1 MALLERR
8 MDSTDLAWQ
17 GIELCRKGSWRQ
29 GLELLRRVADAEGRA
44 GDLPSL
50 FYSYLGFGIARFDR
64 KIREGVAL
72 CQHAIKKEFFQ
83 PENYVNLARTHL
95 LAGRRREAIEA
106 IAAGRRLD
114 PDDPGL
120 AALHEEVGVRRAPVL
135 RFLPRRSFVNRL
147 LGRVRHDLTGE
158 RD

>member
-1 MALLERR
+1 MALL
-8 MDSTDLAWQ
+8 DSTMNSTELAWQ

-29 GLELLRRVADAEGRA
+29 GLDLLRQVADAEGR
-44 GDLPSL
+44 GSDLPSL

-64 KIREGVAL
+64 KVREGVAL

-83 PENYVNLARTHL
+83 PENYVNLARTHM
-95 LAGRRREAIEA
+95 LAGRRREAMEA

-120 AALHEEVGVRRAPVL
+120 AALHEELGVRRSPVL
-135 RFLPRRSFVNRL
+135 RFLPRRSFLNRL
-147 LGRVRHDLTGE
+147 FGRVRHDLKG
-158 RD
+158 DPD